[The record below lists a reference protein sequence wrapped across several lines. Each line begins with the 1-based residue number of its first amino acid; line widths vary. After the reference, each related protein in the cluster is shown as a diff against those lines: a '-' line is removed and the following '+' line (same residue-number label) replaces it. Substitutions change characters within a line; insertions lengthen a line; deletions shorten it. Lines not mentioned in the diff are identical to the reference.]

1 MKPARQRL
9 QTQSKFRHGLAEKLS
24 FSLIISTAIIFA
36 TYGWLNLRLQQKG
49 AQDLILHS
57 ADGIG
62 DLIKRSTRYE
72 MLHNDREG
80 LHQSI
85 RDIGSEPGIERIRVF
100 NKEGRV
106 AFSTDDAEFNQV
118 VSKQAPVCLA
128 CHAQPV
134 SLLKL
139 DRPKRWHIYTNDK
152 QQRVMAVVRAIEN
165 EPGCSS
171 GACHA
176 HPASTKVLGLID
188 THLSLAAVDAR
199 VAEHQRSLIAL
210 SFAAVLL
217 ISAVSIA
224 FVLRVVQRPIREL
237 ISGTYR
243 VAHGDL
249 NHRLEVYSA
258 DEIGDLAWSF
268 DRMTDQLASA
278 HDELTSWAKTLE
290 DRVAAKTLE
299 LERVH
304 TKLLASAKMASLGNL
319 AATVAHEVNNP
330 LFGILT
336 YARLGLKDLEKKD
349 GDPKMLERLRIIERE
364 SLRCGDIMRNL
375 LTFARQ
381 TPKKREPRDVNALIG
396 HALALMKHK
405 AELQG
410 VAVEAD
416 LARGLPDV
424 DCDGGQIQQTVLVLL
439 VNATEAMSS
448 GGTVRV
454 RSTRDS
460 VRDEVRISVQDDGPG
475 IPAAA
480 AAKIFD
486 PFFTTKEDQQRT
498 GLGLA
503 IARSIVEQHGGLLTV
518 NSVEGH
524 GAEFVFTLPLVPVA
538 VMANGG
544 TR

>member
-1 MKPARQRL
+1 MKAARQR
-9 QTQSKFRHGLAEKLS
+9 TSTPTKFHHGLAEKLS
-24 FSLIISTAIIFA
+24 ISLIISTAIIFA
-36 TYGWLNLRLQQKG
+36 AYGWLNLRLQQKG
-49 AQDLILHS
+49 AQDLILRS

-62 DLIKRSTRYE
+62 DLIKRSTRYQ

-80 LHQSI
+80 LYQSI

-100 NKEGRV
+100 NKEGRI
-106 AFSTDDAEFNQV
+106 AFSTDVTEFNHV

-128 CHAQPV
+128 CHSRPV
-134 SLLKL
+134 PLLTP
-139 DRPKRWHIYTNDK
+139 DRPERWHIFRNDR
-152 QQRVMAVVRAIEN
+152 QQRVMAVVRTIEN
-165 EPGCSS
+165 EKSCSD

-199 VAEHQRSLIAL
+199 VAEHRQSLIESSL
-210 SFAAVLL
+210 AAVLL
-217 ISAVSIA
+217 ISAVSVG
-224 FVLRVVQRPIREL
+224 FVWRVVRRPIREL
-237 ISGTYR
+237 IAGTHR

-258 DEIGDLAWSF
+258 DELGELAWSF
-268 DRMTDQLASA
+268 DCMTDQLAAA

-304 TKLLASAKMASLGNL
+304 NTLLASAKMASLGNL

-336 YARLGLKDLEKKD
+336 YARLGVKDVEKNG
-349 GDPKMLERLRIIERE
+349 GDPKMLERLHIIERE

-381 TPKKREPRDVNALIG
+381 TPKKREPCDVNSLIG

-410 VAVEAD
+410 VAIETD
-416 LARGLPDV
+416 LTPGVPQV

-439 VNATEAMSS
+439 VNATEAMTS
-448 GGTVRV
+448 GGTLRIN
-454 RSTRDS
+454 SELDS
-460 VRDEVRISVQDDGPG
+460 VRNEVRISVKDDGPG
-475 IPAAA
+475 IPPAVV
-480 AAKIFD
+480 AKIFD

-503 IARSIVEQHGGLLTV
+503 IARSIVEQHGGLLSV
-518 NSVEGH
+518 NSVEGE
-524 GAEFVFTLPLVPVA
+524 GAEFVFTLPLAPVEA
-538 VMANGG
+538 MVGG
-544 TR
+544 VR